1 MTKYFKTAYQF
12 GALGGLLSGISF
24 YVLSLF
30 HSDPTN
36 LNLVFGYL
44 ITPFTVF
51 LAIKFFKDY
60 SNEGY
65 ISFSEGMSVG
75 AVSFVLLALL
85 STGIIWGVLESSS
98 SLFSAIQTSKL
109 AVLEQNKELIIS
121 QVGQESFEVTQTNL
135 QSMTPWDVALNDGIW
150 KILPGM
156 FFSILI
162 STILRKNKSSST

>member
-12 GALGGLLSGISF
+12 GALGGLMSGLSF

-44 ITPFTVF
+44 ITPITVF

-60 SNEGY
+60 SNDGY
-65 ISFSEGMSVG
+65 LSFSEGMSVG
-75 AVSFVLLALL
+75 AVSFLLLAIL
-85 STGIIWGVLESSS
+85 STGIVWGVLESSP
-98 SLFSAIQTSKL
+98 SLFSAIQTAKW
-109 AVLEQNKELIIS
+109 AALEKNKELIIS
-121 QVGQESFEVTQTNL
+121 QVGQASFEVTQTNL
-135 QSMTPWDVALNDGIW
+135 KSMTAWEVALNDGIW

-162 STILRKNKSSST
+162 SLILRKNKLAS

>member
-12 GALGGLLSGISF
+12 GALGGLLSGLSF

-44 ITPFTVF
+44 ITPITVF

-65 ISFSEGMSVG
+65 LSFSEGMSVG
-75 AVSFVLLALL
+75 AVSFLLLAIL
-85 STGIIWGVLESSS
+85 STGIIWGVIESSP
-98 SLFSAIQTSKL
+98 SLFSAIQTAKW
-109 AVLEQNKELIIS
+109 AALEKNKEVIIS
-121 QVGQESFEVTQTNL
+121 QVGLASFEVTQTNL
-135 QSMTPWDVALNDGIW
+135 KGMTAWDVALNDGIW
-150 KILPGM
+150 KIIPGM
-156 FFSILI
+156 FFNIIISI
-162 STILRKNKSSST
+162 ILRKNPNLS

>member
-30 HSDPTN
+30 YSDPTN

-44 ITPFTVF
+44 ITPFTVY
-51 LAIKFFKDY
+51 LAIKFFKEYTND
-60 SNEGY
+60 GY
-65 ISFSEGMSVG
+65 LSFSEGMSVG
-75 AVSFVLLALL
+75 AVSFVLLSFL
-85 STGIIWGVLESSS
+85 STGIIWGILESSS
-98 SLFSAIQTSKL
+98 SLFSAIQTAKW
-109 AVLEQNKELIIS
+109 AVLEKNKEVIIS
-121 QVGQESFEVTQTNL
+121 QVGLAAFEITQTNL
-135 QSMTPWDVALNDGIW
+135 RSISPWDIALNDGIW

-162 STILRKNKSSST
+162 SIILRKNKLVS

>member
-12 GALGGLLSGISF
+12 GALGGLLSGLSF

-44 ITPFTVF
+44 ITPITVF
-51 LAIKFFKDY
+51 LAIKFFKDF

-65 ISFSEGMSVG
+65 LSFSEGMSVG
-75 AVSFVLLALL
+75 AVSFLLLAIL
-85 STGIIWGVLESSS
+85 STGIVWGVLESSP
-98 SLFSAIQTSKL
+98 SLFSAIQTAKW
-109 AVLEQNKELIIS
+109 AALEKNKELIIS
-121 QVGQESFEVTQTNL
+121 QVGQASFEVTQTNL
-135 QSMTPWDVALNDGIW
+135 KSMTAWDVALNDGIW

-162 STILRKNKSSST
+162 SIILRKNKLAS

>member
-12 GALGGLLSGISF
+12 GALGGLLSGLSF

-44 ITPFTVF
+44 ITPITVF

-60 SNEGY
+60 SNDGY
-65 ISFSEGMSVG
+65 LSFSEGMSVG
-75 AVSFVLLALL
+75 AVSFLLLAIL
-85 STGIIWGVLESSS
+85 STGIVWGVLESSP
-98 SLFSAIQTSKL
+98 SLFSAIQTAKW
-109 AVLEQNKELIIS
+109 AALEKNKELIIS
-121 QVGQESFEVTQTNL
+121 QVGQASFEVTQTNL
-135 QSMTPWDVALNDGIW
+135 KSMTAWDVALNDGIW

-162 STILRKNKSSST
+162 SIILRKNKLAS

>member
-12 GALGGLLSGISF
+12 GALGGLLSGVSF

-30 HSDPTN
+30 YSDPTN

-44 ITPFTVF
+44 ITPITVF

-60 SNEGY
+60 SNDGY
-65 ISFSEGMSVG
+65 LSFSEGMSVG
-75 AVSFVLLALL
+75 AVSFVLLALF
-85 STGIIWGVLESSS
+85 STGIIWGILESSP
-98 SLFSAIQTSKL
+98 SLFSAIQTAKW
-109 AVLEQNKELIIS
+109 AVLEKNKEVIIS
-121 QVGQESFEVTQTNL
+121 QVGLASFEVTQNNL
-135 QSMTPWDVALNDGIW
+135 QSISPWDIALNDGIW

-162 STILRKNKSSST
+162 STILRKNLNIS

>member
-12 GALGGLLSGISF
+12 GALGGLMSGLSF

-44 ITPFTVF
+44 ITPITVF

-60 SNEGY
+60 SNDGY
-65 ISFSEGMSVG
+65 LSFSEGMSVG
-75 AVSFVLLALL
+75 AVSFLLLAIL
-85 STGIIWGVLESSS
+85 STGIVWGVLESSP
-98 SLFSAIQTSKL
+98 SLFSAIQTAKW
-109 AVLEQNKELIIS
+109 AALEKNKELIIS
-121 QVGQESFEVTQTNL
+121 QVGQASFEVTQTNL
-135 QSMTPWDVALNDGIW
+135 KSMTAWDVALNDGIW

-162 STILRKNKSSST
+162 SIILRKNKLTS

>member
-12 GALGGLLSGISF
+12 GALGGLMSGLSF

-44 ITPFTVF
+44 ITPITVF

-60 SNEGY
+60 SNDGHL
-65 ISFSEGMSVG
+65 SFSEGMSVG
-75 AVSFVLLALL
+75 AVSFLLLAIL
-85 STGIIWGVLESSS
+85 STGIVWGVLESSP
-98 SLFSAIQTSKL
+98 SLFSAIQTAKW
-109 AVLEQNKELIIS
+109 AALEKNKELIIS
-121 QVGQESFEVTQTNL
+121 QVGQASFEVTQTNL
-135 QSMTPWDVALNDGIW
+135 KSMTAWDVALNDGIW

-162 STILRKNKSSST
+162 SIILRKNKLAS

>member
-12 GALGGLLSGISF
+12 GALGGLMSGLSF

-44 ITPFTVF
+44 ITPITVF

-60 SNEGY
+60 SNDGY
-65 ISFSEGMSVG
+65 LSFSEGMSVG
-75 AVSFVLLALL
+75 AVSFLLLAIL
-85 STGIIWGVLESSS
+85 STGIVWGVLESSP
-98 SLFSAIQTSKL
+98 SLFSAIQTAKW
-109 AVLEQNKELIIS
+109 AALEKNKELIIS
-121 QVGQESFEVTQTNL
+121 QVGQASFEVTQTNL
-135 QSMTPWDVALNDGIW
+135 KSMTAWDVALNDGIW

-162 STILRKNKSSST
+162 SIILRKNKLAS